1 MSLYNTTLTPEF
13 CDRWA
18 ELLRRLYGYRF
29 EGPFAI
35 VPTLTGRR
43 VLSHL
48 PLLSYTALRRDEADA
63 LSARQ
68 EAALYQ
74 IRVLNPTCRDFHKND
89 TVTMRIDLRK
99 GSLDAV
105 YDGIAKR
112 TRRYLRD
119 VEQQGFELRTGSK
132 PSARAGFSLRSQRG
146 HAPAGRPDVSDE
158 VL

>member
-63 LSARQ
+63 LVRQ
-68 EAALYQ
+68 A
-74 IRVLNPTCRDFHKND
+74 
-89 TVTMRIDLRK
+89 
-99 GSLDAV
+99 GSSPVPDS
-105 YDGIAKR
+105 GI
-112 TRRYLRD
+112 
-119 VEQQGFELRTGSK
+119 K
-132 PSARAGFSLRSQRG
+132 PNL
-146 HAPAGRPDVSDE
+146 P
-158 VL
+158 